1 MTSLTQEQR
10 VKIVLFYGK
19 YENINRVRTEFA
31 KFYEISNK
39 PRQVPSYM
47 MIKRVVDRLLSTG
60 SVHVVISP
68 GRPKAVMTAENRE
81 RIGQLVQAKSS
92 LSIRGIAFQ
101 IDIEQTSVWKMLRNV
116 RNHKYK

>member
-31 KFYEISNK
+31 KFYEISHQ
-39 PRQVPSYM
+39 PRQVPSYKT
-47 MIKRVVDRLLSTG
+47 IKRVVDRLLSTG
-60 SVHVVISP
+60 SVHVVTSP

-81 RIGQLVQAKSS
+81 RIGQLVQAKNS
-92 LSIRGIAFQ
+92 LSIQGIAFQ

-116 RNHKYK
+116 RNHKFK